1 MKTVCTLLL
10 VICSFISFASD
21 VDFDDLK
28 NRRINKSEQFHR
40 IKDSLI
46 FPRYWKNTLML
57 EQAEMLIM
65 IDDSIMNHTMR
76 RELELNSIQ
85 DSLAELS
92 KNYTALQSKSEQLEI
107 RTLNDIRMLL
117 ILKVVVALLLVG
129 ILITIYFIYKL
140 SGEKNKILENNKPN
154 VESERDQG
162 TLFISSQQIDE
173 LQIQNELLKKR
184 VAEAENQLQSVKT
197 KYESMVGRIN
207 KLITDL
213 SRLS

>member
-21 VDFDDLK
+21 VDFDNLK
-28 NRRINKSEQFHR
+28 NQRNDKAEQFQG

-46 FPRYWKNTLML
+46 SPRSWKNALLL

-65 IDDSIMNHTMR
+65 IDDSIMNHTMQ

-85 DSLAELS
+85 DSLTELS
-92 KNYTALQSKSEQLEI
+92 KNYIALQSKSEQLEV
-107 RTLNDIRMLL
+107 RALNDIRMLL
-117 ILKVVVALLLVG
+117 ILKVAVALLLVG
-129 ILITIYFIYKL
+129 LLITIYFIYKL
-140 SGEKNKILENNKPN
+140 SGEKNKILENNKPI
-154 VESERDQG
+154 VESEREQG
-162 TLFISSQQIDE
+162 ALYISSQQKDE
-173 LQIQNELLKKR
+173 LQIQNELLKKK
-184 VAEAENQLQSVKT
+184 VTDAENQLQSMKI
-197 KYESMVGRIN
+197 KYESMIGRIN